1 MKIPFL
7 NIIFALSMVTSCGS
21 KQAESKKSLEKNTVM
36 NQKPLNLN
44 QYDSATFGAG
54 CFWCVEA
61 IYQSIKGVA
70 FVESGYAGG
79 HVNNPTYKEVCSGL
93 TGHVEVARI
102 WFDPKVISF
111 EQLLKVFWHVHD
123 PTTLNRQGNDVG
135 EQYRSVVF
143 YHSED
148 QKAIAEQS
156 LAETDASHLWDSPI
170 VTAIEPSTSYF
181 AAEDYHQN
189 YFNNNPNQ
197 GYCSVVV
204 APKVRKFK
212 KEFAHLLK

>member
-1 MKIPFL
+1 MKISIL
-7 NIIFALSMVTSCGS
+7 NIIFAMSIVTSCGS
-21 KQAESKKSLEKNTVM
+21 NQADSNRSKENNTIM
-36 NQKPLNLN
+36 NQKLSNLN

-54 CFWCVEA
+54 CFWCIEA
-61 IYQSIKGVA
+61 IYQSIKGVV

-79 HVNNPTYKEVCSGL
+79 HVSNPTYKEVCSGL

-102 WFDPKVISF
+102 WFDPKVITY
-111 EQLLKVFWHVHD
+111 EQLLQVFWHVHD
-123 PTTLNRQGNDVG
+123 PTTLNRQGNDIG

-143 YHSED
+143 YHSEV
-148 QKAIAEQS
+148 QKAIAEKS
-156 LAETDASHLWDSPI
+156 LAETDSSGLWANPI
-170 VTAIEPSTSYF
+170 VTSIEPSTSYF

-189 YFNNNPNQ
+189 YYNNNPNQ

-212 KEFAHLLK
+212 KEFSHLLK